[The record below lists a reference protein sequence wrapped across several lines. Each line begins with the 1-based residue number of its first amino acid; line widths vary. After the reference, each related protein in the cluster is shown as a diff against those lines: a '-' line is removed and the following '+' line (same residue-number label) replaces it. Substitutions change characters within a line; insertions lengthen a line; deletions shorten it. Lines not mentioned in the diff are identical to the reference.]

1 MRWTVGKKLYSG
13 FILLLLMIV
22 AVGFIGAFG
31 MNNLN
36 KNVQEITTNWMPGV
50 ESINKIDYLVEH
62 ILSLEFRYALEDDQ
76 KEYKKIEGEMIA
88 TIEEISIE
96 FNNYEKSIASDEER
110 KYFNNLKKEWQEYK
124 YIHEEFIL
132 IGRQMD
138 IFNGAGEIYGA
149 KFIETIDKADK
160 AFQEMQVNID
170 ALVKLNH
177 DSALKAS
184 NEGTVIYKTGNK
196 LSLIVIIAAVLFGLI
211 VAFILTQMIRRP
223 IQILSDNVKEVAN
236 GNLTN
241 SSVIVKNRDELGD
254 LAKDFNVM
262 TENLSNLVRQAGG
275 NAQQV
280 AAASEQLTA
289 STVQTME
296 ATNQIASLIQEVS
309 AGSEFQVKGAEDGAS
324 AVEEMTIGI
333 QRIAEAAASVSDS
346 TTDVT
351 KKTGEGNVVVQNAVK
366 QMGSIRQSVNDSAI
380 VVKELGERS
389 LEIGKIIEVITGIAD
404 QTNLLA
410 LNAAIESARAGE
422 HGKGFAVV
430 ADEVRKLAE
439 QSRNSAQQISDLIQ
453 EIQAQTYLAV
463 EQMDKGTKEV
473 ELGTVVVQKA
483 GEMFSAISSAIIDV
497 SSQIEEV
504 SAISEQISAG
514 SEEVTASIEELARIA
529 KESSKKFKDIVVSS
543 EETLASIE
551 EITGATTSLSGMAQE
566 LQNEINKFKI

>member
-22 AVGFIGAFG
+22 AVGFIGTFG

-36 KNVQEITTNWMPGV
+36 KKVQEITTSWMPGV

-62 ILSLEFRYALEDDQ
+62 ILSLEFKYALEGDQ
-76 KEYKKIEGEMIA
+76 EEYKKIEGEMIE

-96 FNNYEKSIASDEER
+96 FNNYEKTIASDEER

-132 IGRQMD
+132 IGRQMN

-177 DSALKAS
+177 DSALKAG

-241 SSVIVKNRDELGD
+241 SSIIVKNRDELGD

-380 VVKELGERS
+380 VVKKLGERS

-551 EITGATTSLSGMAQE
+551 EITGATTSLSEMAQE